1 MIEGSVVGYASLF
14 FCYSFL
20 VLVPVVVTVIVLL
33 RMLPWVSAVYSP
45 FLIALPIGCC
55 AIVSS

>member
-20 VLVPVVVTVIVLL
+20 VLVPVVVTVIVFATYASMGVCCLL
-33 RMLPWVSAVYSP
+33 P
-45 FLIALPIGCC
+45 FSYCLAHWLLHN
-55 AIVSS
+55 VV